1 MEGIQKNIFVVYVD
15 MTNESLSQKFT
26 PYSIVV
32 R

>member
-15 MTNESLSQKFT
+15 MINESLSQKFP